1 MNRRHEQRASTIE
14 RAVQEVLARGI
25 ADPRVRGLIT
35 VTGIK
40 LSDDGAH
47 AAVSVSI
54 LPADRQEL
62 TMHGLRA
69 ATAHIRREVMARIR
83 IREMPRLEFRLD
95 ESIKQQGEVL
105 AAINRAAEER
115 ERRAVE
121 PGGPGANDENGPGDA
136 ARDTPDGVG
145 SRNGDDDVEA

>member
-1 MNRRHEQRASTIE
+1 M
-14 RAVQEVLARGI
+14 QEVLARGI
-25 ADPRVRGLIT
+25 ADPRIRGLIT

-69 ATAHIRREVMARIR
+69 ATAHIRREVMARVR

-95 ESIKQQGEVL
+95 ESIKKQGEVF
-105 AAINRAAEER
+105 AAINRATEER

-121 PGGPGANDENGPGDA
+121 PGSPAANDDNGQ
-136 ARDTPDGVG
+136 TDGGAG